1 MIKRVLFFLFF
12 LFFVGKSQ
20 ENLIDGIAAIVG
32 EHVILKSDVA
42 QLTQMTAVQQNLDP
56 RFDVEKL
63 EKLQKSIV
71 TSLINQKIILE
82 IAEEES
88 IVVEDREVEQS
99 VEQYISQSVAQA
111 GSEENLENMLGKNV
125 NELRREWWEE
135 MREQLITE
143 KYQAQFFGSS
153 KITKDEVVVF
163 YNNYKDS
170 LSFIP
175 NSYNTNH
182 IFLKLVPGEKSRS
195 IAYSLADSI
204 RSVVLN
210 GGEFSSLA
218 ETFSDDPGSKM
229 NGGELGFVGR
239 GTFVPSFEQ
248 AAYNLD
254 IMDIS
259 PIVESGF
266 GFHIIQLLGKLGD
279 KINTRHILISP
290 KVSFEDEKNIYQH
303 ALNIKDSI
311 KTYSDFN
318 VFAKKYSDDIKT
330 KDIGGSLG
338 WINNQDFP
346 NKDLISII
354 PDLDINKCSVPIN
367 TEEGVHLLFVSDVKS
382 GGMPNLENNWPIIEQ
397 MALNQKKIN
406 LFNSMIKEKSK
417 SYFIKNYIN

>member
-1 MIKRVLFFLFF
+1 MIKKILFFLFF
-12 LFFVGKSQ
+12 LFLIGKSQ
-20 ENLIDGIAAIVG
+20 EDLIDGIAAIVG

-163 YNNYKDS
+163 YNNFKDS
-170 LSFIP
+170 LSYIP
-175 NSYNTNH
+175 NSYNTSH

-195 IAYSLADSI
+195 LAYFLADSI
-204 RSVVLN
+204 RNVILD

-218 ETFSDDPGSKM
+218 KTFSNDPGSKM

-239 GTFVPSFEQ
+239 GTFVPTFEQ

-259 PIVESGF
+259 PVVESAF

-290 KVSFEDEKNIYQH
+290 KVSFEDEENIYQH

-311 KTYSDFN
+311 STYSDFS
-318 VFAKKYSDDIKT
+318 VFAKKYSDDFKT

-338 WINNQDFP
+338 WINNRDFP

-367 TEEGVHLLFVSDVKS
+367 TSEGVHLLFVSDIKS
-382 GGMPNLENNWPIIEQ
+382 GGIPSLENNWPIIEQ

-406 LFNSMIKEKSK
+406 LFNSMIKEKSE